1 MRSNDSIQRNTQQGW
16 VWLGSVRYGVAMSGT
31 ARLGIFMCSNGS
43 TQRNTQLEARLG
55 LAGRGP
61 ARQGMAWQG
70 EAGRGKAW
78 QGFFLKVVE
87 KNEGFKQNQL

>member
-43 TQRNTQLEARLG
+43 TQRNTQLRAWPGE
-55 LAGRGP
+55 
-61 ARQGMAWQG
+61 AWQG
-70 EAGRGKAW
+70 EARRGTAGLGRARQGLAW
-78 QGFFLKVVE
+78 QGVARHGKDFF
-87 KNEGFKQNQL
+87 